1 MVPSA
6 AICPAAES
14 GVSVPWTRGRWVPA
28 TSVLQAG
35 FHPTTVLRVCPVV
48 DRRILGKALGG
59 PVTRHLQVSCWPAC
73 LLWRGQLNNACAERD
88 SVGFAV
94 AVSLLQ
100 GSRPSVFNIT
110 QSCRLANAGRLD
122 CVMGAP
128 NGMGIRR
135 HATRRAI
142 AWFTVT
148 VHRKSPLSPHTGEVM
163 ETSESVDE
171 CRLPAL
177 YLKLCWALIAH
188 VPGT

>member
-1 MVPSA
+1 MWCRSYRDAPETPDGRCRWQIDRQGMEVVPSA

-59 PVTRHLQVSCWPAC
+59 PVTRHLQVSCQPVC

-88 SVGFAV
+88 SVGFVV

-100 GSRPSVFNIT
+100 GSLPSIFNIT

-122 CVMGAP
+122 CVMDTP
-128 NGMGIRR
+128 NGMAIRR
-135 HATRRAI
+135 HATKSSHR
-142 AWFTVT
+142 V
-148 VHRKSPLSPHTGEVM
+148 VHGN
-163 ETSESVDE
+163 
-171 CRLPAL
+171 
-177 YLKLCWALIAH
+177 
-188 VPGT
+188 GTP